1 MTEKNL
7 VTQDHGILRTYKITR
22 YYRIVRVILH
32 TLVGFFIAGILLP
45 LSSKPR
51 KLKLI
56 SWWCKH
62 LLNAF
67 NIKVSTSGN
76 VPTDPHAMHNTMV
89 VANHISWAD
98 IHALTSLLPLRFIAK
113 YEISTW
119 PVFGYLATK
128 ANALFIDR
136 SKRRDAAKTVAMT
149 KQSLLAGDNICLF
162 PEGTTTD
169 GTEIKPFKS
178 SLIQAA
184 IEAKSMIQPVVIRY
198 PLKHGDINTELAY
211 AGDTTLPESMQL
223 ALSQKY
229 PEVHLHFLPAIPAEY
244 YLARYNDRRLLTEHV
259 ETLIR
264 NAANEQH
271 QSH

>member
-1 MTEKNL
+1 LTKKNL
-7 VTQDHGILRTYKITR
+7 ATQAHAILRTYKITR

-32 TLVGFFIAGILLP
+32 TLVGFFIAGIVLP
-45 LSSKPR
+45 VSSKPH

-56 SWWCKH
+56 SWWCKY

-67 NIKVSTSGN
+67 NIRVTATGN
-76 VPTDPHAMHNTMV
+76 VPTNPNNMYNTMV

-98 IHALTSLLPLRFIAK
+98 IHALTSILPLRFIAK
-113 YEISTW
+113 FEISTW

-136 SKRRDAAKTVAMT
+136 AKRRDAAKTVAIT
-149 KQSLLAGDNICLF
+149 RQSLLSGDNICLF

-184 IEAKSMIQPVVIRY
+184 IEAKATIQPVVVRY
-198 PLKHGDINTELAY
+198 PLSDGRANTELAY
-211 AGDTTLPESMQL
+211 AGNTTLRESMQL

-229 PEVHLHFLPAIPAEY
+229 PQVHLHFLPAIPAEH
-244 YLARYNDRRLLTEHV
+244 YLAHYNDRRLLTEYV
-259 ETLIR
+259 ELLIR
-264 NAANEQH
+264 NAANEQRK
-271 QSH
+271 SS